1 MDLTTKED
9 IEAPIAFVF
18 QQVTDFQAFERQA
31 MRRGADV
38 RRRDSLPRPGKGS
51 GWDVIFK
58 FRGKDRRLSAEVTE
72 FDAPNMLCL
81 QTSSGGIDGRTVI
94 ELVPLA
100 RTRTRLTVRTDLSA
114 TGLAARLLLQSLKL
128 ARGNLSRRLSARV
141 STFATD
147 VEGRYARNG

>member
-1 MDLTTKED
+1 MELTTRED

-58 FRGKDRRLSAEVTE
+58 FRGKDRRLAAEVTE
-72 FDAPNMLCL
+72 FDAPNLMRLEIA
-81 QTSSGGIDGRTVI
+81 SGGITGVTVV

-100 RTRTRLTVRTDLSA
+100 RTRTRLTTRTDMSA
-114 TGLAARLLLQSLKL
+114 TGLSARLLLQSLRL
-128 ARGNLSRRLSARV
+128 AKGNLSRRLSARIAA
-141 STFATD
+141 FATD
-147 VEGRYARNG
+147 VEGRYARQG